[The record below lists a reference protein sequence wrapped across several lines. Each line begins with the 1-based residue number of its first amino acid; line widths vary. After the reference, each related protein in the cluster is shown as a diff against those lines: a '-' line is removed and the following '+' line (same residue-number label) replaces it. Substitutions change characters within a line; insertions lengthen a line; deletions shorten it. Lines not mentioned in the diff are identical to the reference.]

1 MYLLDTNI
9 CIFAIKKRPEG
20 ILGKIQKNLDHGIFV
35 SSLTIAEL
43 EIGVENS
50 QRPEE
55 NRLALVEFL
64 SIFDYLNFDDEDA
77 IAYGKLKVHLRLS
90 GTIIGPIDL
99 LLASQALSKGLIMVT
114 NNIKEFSRVPV
125 LKVKDWTV

>member
-90 GTIIGPIDL
+90 GTIIDPIDL